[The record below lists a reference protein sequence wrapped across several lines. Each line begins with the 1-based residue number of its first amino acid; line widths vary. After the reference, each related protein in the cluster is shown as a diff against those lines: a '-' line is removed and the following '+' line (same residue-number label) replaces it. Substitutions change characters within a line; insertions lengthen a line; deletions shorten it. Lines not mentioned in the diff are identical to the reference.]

1 MIFMC
6 VCVSMHRGCM
16 IGVAI
21 LLLVCT
27 LKVKLVTHYSQT
39 CSYTSLCLPHCS
51 QCYRTEAFHAGCNV
65 KYGRAEPIT
74 EDQVAICD
82 DLTYNK

>member
-1 MIFMC
+1 
-6 VCVSMHRGCM
+6 M

-27 LKVKLVTHYSQT
+27 LKVKLVTHYSHISTT
-39 CSYTSLCLPHCS
+39 CSYTSLPIPHCS
-51 QCYRTEAFHAGCNV
+51 QCYRTEAFHASCNV

-82 DLTYNK
+82 EVYNK